1 MTLLEQVMAFYAT
14 HTQED
19 VDRIWQEIKK
29 EDHEGAPTIEEYRKF
44 LKYVYT
50 EDKSKVQR

>member
-1 MTLLEQVMAFYAT
+1 MTLLEQVKAFYET

-19 VDRIWQEIKK
+19 VDRIWKAIKG
-29 EDHEGAPTIEEYRKF
+29 EDHEGAPTIEDYKKF
-44 LKYVYT
+44 LNYVYT

>member
-1 MTLLEQVMAFYAT
+1 MTLLEQVKAFYET

-19 VDRIWQEIKK
+19 VDRIWQEIKG
-29 EDHEGAPTIEEYRKF
+29 EDNECPPTIEEYINF
-44 LKYVYT
+44 LNYVYA